1 MRVPEASAVSPKE
14 SPFVSKPPSPVDL
27 ENPAPPP
34 PPPLPPYFFAA
45 MSNFA
50 VDPHPFVPQGF
61 NLQPREIFRGPA
73 RMRSFLAFTMD
84 KSNEDLAIAVPEPH
98 VAKEDFWPFARAL
111 RRFLLNNNVREP
123 EIQQCPMGDA
133 FVRFDS
139 ALQRESFLMNG
150 PRQFEDYQLSFIRH
164 DEGPNMKDLELDR
177 TAWLMLLCFLPD
189 VKNLMS
195 LVDKSLAGFGQLLH
209 VHRSSSLARLIVK
222 VLVNQ
227 DADVPDSITLSVGT
241 YPHVRSWTVP
251 VYLLSATDVVLG
263 GDEDPIPVEGPTH
276 PLPHPAPGWMGPVG
290 PPVEDEPMEDAASGA
305 AVPGAAVEDLGGHDQ
320 QAENIAEAADVAGGA
335 MFGAPGLQNKS
346 LTVATNISGASADFA
361 ASEGIKSASPLGPAS
376 FQNQVV
382 MDPEKAG
389 QGLKRPREAMATAS
403 DDDDV
408 HIVSKEE
415 ATSKGKP
422 RRKRRASKPREP
434 LGPSFVRRSTR
445 TNKALVGFRNKGSM
459 PAQAE
464 EEAQDGESEKEA
476 DVEVILEPS
485 PLAVVPPVT
494 DYAGI
499 AEKNIVPAPYL
510 NVDNVRAMAVG
521 YLKMQ
526 PGAVSASALFD
537 SSDDE

>member
-1 MRVPEASAVSPKE
+1 
-14 SPFVSKPPSPVDL
+14 
-27 ENPAPPP
+27 
-34 PPPLPPYFFAA
+34 
-45 MSNFA
+45 
-50 VDPHPFVPQGF
+50 
-61 NLQPREIFRGPA
+61 
-73 RMRSFLAFTMD
+73 MD
-84 KSNEDLAIAVPEPH
+84 KSNDDLAIVVTEPH

-111 RRFLLNNNVREP
+111 RRFLLDNNVREP

-150 PRQFEDYQLSFIRH
+150 PRQFEDYLLSFIRH

-177 TAWLMLLCFLPD
+177 TAWLMLLCFPPD

-227 DADVPDSITLSVGT
+227 DADVPDSITLSMGT
-241 YPHVRSWTVP
+241 YPRVRSWTVP

-276 PLPHPAPGWMGPVG
+276 PLPHPAPGWMGPMR
-290 PPVEDEPMEDAASGA
+290 PPVEDESMEDAASGA

-320 QAENIAEAADVAGGA
+320 QAENIAEPADAAGGA
-335 MFGAPGLQNKS
+335 LFGAPGLQNKS
-346 LTVATNISGASADFA
+346 LTAATNFSGASADFA
-361 ASEGIKSASPLGPAS
+361 ASGGIKSASPLGPAS
-376 FQNQVV
+376 FQNQVITLLLCHLPPHPISICPFTSLSAFIIDLSLEVPSFFVNEADLWFLAKVV
-382 MDPEKAG
+382 MDPEEAG

-408 HIVSKEE
+408 CIVSKEE

-422 RRKRRASKPREP
+422 RRKRRARKPREP

-445 TNKALVGFRNKGSM
+445 TNKALAGFRNKGSM

-499 AEKNIVPAPYL
+499 AEKNIVPTPYL
-510 NVDNVRAMAVG
+510 SVDNVRAMAVG